1 MQVTMKLDDLPNVK
15 KKLEEIAS
23 SITDTKPLMLELG
36 NHLYNISRDSFDNQ
50 KDPNGRTWSPLS
62 DSSKKYK
69 TTSKILYKD
78 GDLQDKF
85 INKASKNEAVVGT
98 NSKHKDYDYPSVH
111 QFGTKDK
118 KTSAR
123 AFMPFDIN
131 GELYDNVENDLVEI
145 VVDFL
150 ESAIKQVD

>member
-1 MQVTMKLDDLPNVK
+1 MQVTMTIDDLPSVK
-15 KKLEEIAS
+15 KKLEDIAS
-23 SITDTKPLMLELG
+23 NITDTKPLMQELG

-62 DSSKKYK
+62 DSTKKYK
-69 TTSKILYKD
+69 KTSKLLYAS

-85 INKASKNEAVVGT
+85 IFKASKNEAVVGT
-98 NSKHKDYDYPSVH
+98 NSNYKGYDYPSVH

-118 KTSAR
+118 KTPAR
-123 AFMPFDIN
+123 TFMPFDIN

-150 ESAIKQVD
+150 EDSID